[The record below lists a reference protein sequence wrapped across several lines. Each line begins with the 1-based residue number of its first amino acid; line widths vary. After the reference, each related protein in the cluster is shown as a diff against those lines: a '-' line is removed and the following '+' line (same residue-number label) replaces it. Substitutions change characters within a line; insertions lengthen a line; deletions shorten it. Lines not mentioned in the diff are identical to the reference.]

1 MTDRITTH
9 APGRTAPPA
18 QAPTGRAPRC
28 LKVLRAGKH
37 GAARLVCFPHAG
49 GAANAFVPLSA
60 ALPDDIEVLA
70 VQYPG
75 RQERRAEPCA
85 EGIGALADEIA
96 GALAERR
103 DRPLHL
109 LGHSM
114 GALTAFETARRL
126 AEHGAAVRLFASA
139 ARPPSHDWGERDL
152 DACTDGEIVEELR
165 RLGGVPEPLLRDEET
180 VREVLRLLRSDHRP
194 LRHYDCP
201 ADAVLTIPVTVLVG
215 DSDPK
220 NTVGQV
226 RGWAD
231 HTSAESSVEV
241 LAGGHFALLERQ
253 SGAAP
258 LLVDRI
264 RGDRAPL

>member
-9 APGRTAPPA
+9 T
-18 QAPTGRAPRC
+18 PRC
-28 LKVLRAGKH
+28 LKLLNARERS
-37 GAARLVCFPHAG
+37 AARLVCFPHAG

-75 RQERRAEPCA
+75 RQERRGEPCA
-85 EGIGALADEIA
+85 EDIGALADEIA
-96 GALAERR
+96 GALTDHL
-103 DRPLHL
+103 DRPLYL

-126 AEHGAAVRLFASA
+126 AAHGAAVRLFVSA

-152 DACTDGEIVEELR
+152 DVCTDGEIVEELR
-165 RLGGVPEPLLRDEET
+165 RLGGVPEPLLQDEGT

-194 LRHYDCP
+194 LRRYDCS
-201 ADAVLTIPVTVLVG
+201 ADAVLTVPVTVLVG

-220 NTVGQV
+220 NTVEQV

-231 HTSAESSVEV
+231 HTSAESSVGV
-241 LAGGHFALLERQ
+241 LTGGHFALLEWQ
-253 SGAAP
+253 SGAVP

-264 RGDRAPL
+264 RGDRALL